1 MMGATVETVKETS
14 NWWAL
19 ALRAVAAILLGLI
32 ALMAPGVTL
41 AAIITLFGVFAMAD
55 GIFAIVAALRGI
67 KHHTRWGWMLFEG
80 IVGIAAG
87 AIALLYP
94 AIGALA
100 LAWLIGGWA
109 LATGVLEIAAA
120 IRLRKVMKREWL
132 LLLGGVLSIIF
143 ALIVAFRPG
152 ISVLLLVMWVGI
164 FALAHGLVT
173 LALAFRVRRW
183 SRDNA
188 AAPAP
193 V

>member
-1 MMGATVETVKETS
+1 MVAPVEPVRETS

-19 ALRAVAAILLGLI
+19 ALRAVVAILLGII
-32 ALMAPGVTL
+32 ALTRPGVTL

-80 IVGIAAG
+80 IVGVVAG

-120 IRLRKVMKREWL
+120 IRLRKVMKGEWL
-132 LLLGGVLSIIF
+132 LLVAGLLSILF

-152 ISVLLLVMWVGI
+152 ISVLLLVMWIGV
-164 FALAHGLVT
+164 FALIHGLMT
-173 LALAFRVRRW
+173 LFLAFRVRRW
-183 SRDNA
+183 SREQA
-188 AAPAP
+188 TVPS